1 MGDSAVKLH
10 FSPTSP
16 YVRKVRAVA
25 AEKGL
30 ADRIELLSSSPWVEN
45 DLPQANPSGRVPT
58 LVTDDGTALFDSRV
72 ICEYL
77 DEIGS
82 GAKLFPSGPERW
94 KVLRTAA
101 LAEGILDAGVSIA
114 NERRKDKAHWSDWY
128 IGRQRDKINRSLD
141 MLESEADSLSGP
153 LTIAQIGVGVALGY
167 IAFRKHVEDWR
178 RGHPKLAAWYESFS
192 QRPSMTTTEPK
203 E

>member
-1 MGDSAVKLH
+1 VKLH

-16 YVRKVRAVA
+16 YVRKVRVVA

-30 ADRIELLSSSPWVEN
+30 AGRIELQTSSPWVEN
-45 DLPQANPSGRVPT
+45 DLPLANPSGRVPT
-58 LVTDDGTALFDSRV
+58 LVTDDGMALFDSRV

-77 DEIGS
+77 DAT
-82 GAKLFPSGPERW
+82 GAGAQLFPFGPARW
-94 KVLRTAA
+94 PVLRTAA

-128 IGRQRDKINRSLD
+128 IGRQKDKINRTLD
-141 MLESEADSLSGP
+141 ALEREAASLSGP
-153 LTIAQIGVGVALGY
+153 VDIAQVGVGVALGY
-167 IAFRKHVEDWR
+167 TAFRKHVDDWR
-178 RGHPKLAAWYESFS
+178 QGHPKLTAWYEGFS
-192 QRPSMTTTEPK
+192 QRPSMKATEPK

>member
-1 MGDSAVKLH
+1 MKLH

-25 AEKGL
+25 HEKGL

-45 DLPQANPSGRVPT
+45 DLPAANPSGRVPT

-77 DEIGS
+77 DDMG
-82 GAKLFPSGPERW
+82 GGGTLFPKGGNRW
-94 KVLRTAA
+94 QVLRTAA
-101 LAEGILDAGVSIA
+101 IAEGILDAGVSIA

-128 IGRQRDKINRSLD
+128 IGRQQGKINRSLD
-141 MLESEADSLSGP
+141 MLEAEADTLDGP
-153 LTIAQIGVGVALGY
+153 LDIAQIGAGVALGY
-167 IAFRKHVEDWR
+167 IAFRKHIDDWR
-178 RGHPKLAAWYESFS
+178 AGHPSLTAWYERFS
-192 QRPSMTTTEPK
+192 QRPSMKATEPK

>member
-1 MGDSAVKLH
+1 MKLH

-25 AEKGL
+25 EEKGL

-45 DLPQANPSGRVPT
+45 DLPEANPSGRVPT

-77 DEIGS
+77 DDMGGGES
-82 GAKLFPSGPERW
+82 LFPKGGNRW
-94 KVLRTAA
+94 QVLRTAA
-101 LAEGILDAGVSIA
+101 IAEGILDAGVSIA

-128 IGRQRDKINRSLD
+128 ISRQRDKINRSLD
-141 MLESEADSLSGP
+141 LLEAEAGKLAGP
-153 LTIAQIGVGVALGY
+153 VDIAQIGVGIALGY
-167 IAFRKHVEDWR
+167 IAFRKHVDDWQA
-178 RGHPKLAAWYESFS
+178 GHPKLTAWYAEFAK
-192 QRPSMTTTEPK
+192 RPSMKTTEPK

>member
-1 MGDSAVKLH
+1 MKLH

-25 AEKGL
+25 QEKGL
-30 ADRIELLSSSPWVEN
+30 ADRIELLDSSPWVEN
-45 DLPQANPSGRVPT
+45 DLPSANPAGRVPT

-77 DEIGS
+77 DDMGGGET
-82 GAKLFPSGPERW
+82 LFPKGGNRW
-94 KVLRTAA
+94 QVLRTAA

-128 IGRQRDKINRSLD
+128 IGRQKDKINRSLD
-141 MLESEADSLSGP
+141 LLEAEAAKLDGP
-153 LTIAQIGVGVALGY
+153 LDIAQIATGVALGY
-167 IAFRKHVEDWR
+167 IEFRKHVDDWR
-178 RGHPKLAAWYESFS
+178 AGHPKLTAWYETFS
-192 QRPSMTTTEPK
+192 QRPAMKETAPK
-203 E
+203 G